1 MKKLLLLL
9 AVILTTSL
17 TAETTKTTEELVA
30 EFMKAKQEADEAKA
44 KTAMMK
50 AESEKIKKL
59 GATVDKV
66 AKELGIEEGAK

>member
-1 MKKLLLLL
+1 MKKLLLL

-17 TAETTKTTEELVA
+17 TAETTKTTEELVS